1 LIHKFDSDF
10 YDEELK
16 LCIIGYLRT
25 DKSYNSLEELKD
37 AIANDVS
44 MGSSKLDEEENLKF
58 KSHEFFQ

>member
-16 LCIIGYLRT
+16 LCIIGFLRT

-37 AIANDVS
+37 AIAQDVIN
-44 MGSSKLDEEENLKF
+44 GSSKLDEEENLKF
-58 KSHEFFQ
+58 KNHNFFK